1 MMKKILVVDDEPHI
15 ARLVKNILLSEKYE
29 VDEVNTATAA
39 IEKIQ
44 NKKYDLVI
52 LDIMMPNMNGYE
64 LCERLREEPDTYDL
78 PVIFLTAKHAVSD
91 KIEAIHVGADDYI
104 TKPFNPDELV
114 MKVNNLISEHAK
126 LPQVS

>member
-1 MMKKILVVDDEPHI
+1 MKRILVVDDEPHI
-15 ARLVKNILLSEKYE
+15 ARLVKNILSSEKYD
-29 VDEVNTATAA
+29 VDEVNTAVGA
-39 IEKIQ
+39 IDKIREKR
-44 NKKYDLVI
+44 YDLVI

-64 LCERLREEPDTYDL
+64 LCEKLREEPDTYNL

-114 MKVNNLISEHAK
+114 MKVNTLIAEHAK
-126 LPQVS
+126 VPQVS